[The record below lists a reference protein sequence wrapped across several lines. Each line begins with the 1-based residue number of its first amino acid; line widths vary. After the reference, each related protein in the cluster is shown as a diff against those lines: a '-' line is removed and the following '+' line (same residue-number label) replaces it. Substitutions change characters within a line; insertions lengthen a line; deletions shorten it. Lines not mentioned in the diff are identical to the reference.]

1 MHNLKKIKEA
11 MVEKIEDTY
20 KEHSDLSPNVLS
32 YIDTLAHAA
41 KNINKICEA
50 EEGGDYSMRGSYE
63 GGSNRSY
70 ADGMSHG
77 YMPFVYAGESH
88 GGEAYRRG
96 QRRDAMGRYSGEDGY
111 SRGTW
116 DTVNQIEDIIK
127 KAPDEQTRQ
136 ELQRIAGR
144 LRNG

>member
-20 KEHSDLSPNVLS
+20 KEHSDLSPNVLD
-32 YIDTLAHAA
+32 YIDKLAHAA

-50 EEGGDYSMRGSYE
+50 EEEGDYSMRSYE
-63 GGSNRSY
+63 GGSHRSY
-70 ADGMSHG
+70 ADGMSRG
-77 YMPFVYAGESH
+77 MPFVYGGESY

-96 QRRDAMGRYSGEDGY
+96 QKRDSMGRYSREEGY
-111 SRGTW
+111 SREGTW
-116 DTVNQIEDIIK
+116 DMVNKIEDLIRE
-127 KAPDEQTRQ
+127 APDEQTRQ
-136 ELQRIAGR
+136 ELQRVAGK